1 MDINLMGFDV
11 SAARHKPETIRHR
24 EQACPFCDRANL
36 TDVIATEGDMIFLRN
51 KYNVIEG
58 ADQFVLIEG
67 RECQTDMPDYS
78 QAKMHRLIAF
88 GLHHWQTLLHSGRYE
103 EVLFFKNFGPLSGGT
118 IRHPHMQLVG
128 FPKLDKDSPC
138 SQIAIGIALM

>member
-11 SAARHKPETIRHR
+11 SAARHKPETIRHS

-67 RECQTDMPDYS
+67 RAC
-78 QAKMHRLIAF
+78 K
-88 GLHHWQTLLHSGRYE
+88 
-103 EVLFFKNFGPLSGGT
+103 
-118 IRHPHMQLVG
+118 
-128 FPKLDKDSPC
+128 
-138 SQIAIGIALM
+138 